1 MKNFK
6 SFNKL
11 SRKSSHRKA
20 LHRNMVTSI
29 IKHERI
35 KTTSA
40 KAKEVRR
47 TVEKLVTRAKT
58 DSVHNRR
65 VAAKSLYEKS
75 VLNKL
80 FVEVGPRFMD
90 RPGGYTRITKT
101 GYRSGDAAEMVI
113 LEFLQSEEEGATES
127 RKDRGKRKSLEHQE
141 N

>member
-80 FVEVGPRFMD
+80 FVEVGPRFMG
-90 RPGGYTRITKT
+90 RPGGYTRIMKT
-101 GYRSGDAAEMVI
+101 GYRSGDTAEMVI
-113 LEFLQSEEEGATES
+113 LEFLPSEEEATGSKNS
-127 RKDRGKRKSLEHQE
+127 RKKS
-141 N
+141 

>member
-80 FVEVGPRFMD
+80 FVEVGPRFMG
-90 RPGGYTRITKT
+90 RPGGYTRIMKT
-101 GYRSGDAAEMVI
+101 GYRSGDTAEMVI
-113 LEFLQSEEEGATES
+113 LEFLPSEEEATGSRNS
-127 RKDRGKRKSLEHQE
+127 RKKS
-141 N
+141 